1 MSLLKRESD
10 ILFFDVGLAGVSI
23 GISMTII
30 YAILRTVWQ
39 ILTKFAWI

>member
-10 ILFFDVGLAGVSI
+10 ILFFGVGIVGVSI

-30 YAILRTVWQ
+30 YAIFRTVRW
-39 ILTKFAWI
+39 ILTKFTWI